1 MNRKYISRNEAAE
14 MLGVHPQTISNY
26 AQEGLIFVRKTRDG
40 KGHPTIRVAVEDVEK
55 IAEQMEDLVGIE
67 TRIARYRERLK
78 REEDQLDR
86 KEMELKEQI
95 DDISNDY
102 KHLQQVTVES
112 MIALFWKYIPD
123 VGSADDMAVLKEVMR
138 YGVRVASYHLR
149 MTTRDVVRCCNA
161 VRDEIRMQP
170 DIQKYRDRN
179 HQLEV
184 ENKSL
189 RKWMEEHQMEA
200 KEAIEQD
207 KGRTAL
213 LETKLI
219 DLDISVRTLNCMKM
233 AEIETLGDLVS
244 FNKADLLKFRNFGK
258 KTLTELENLLAGHGL
273 EFYN

>member
-26 AQEGLIFVRKTRDG
+26 INDGLIFARKTKVEG
-40 KGHPTIRVAVEDVEK
+40 KPAIRVAIEDVEK

-112 MIALFWKYIPD
+112 MIALFWKYVPD

-138 YGVRVASYHLR
+138 YGVRVASYHLN
-149 MTTRDVVRCCNA
+149 MTTGDVVRCCNA
-161 VRDEIRMQP
+161 VRDEIRIHP
-170 DIQKYRDRN
+170 NIQKYRDRN

-189 RKWMEEHQMEA
+189 RKWMEEHQMEVQ
-200 KEAIEQD
+200 EAIEQD
-207 KGRTAL
+207 AGRTAL
-213 LETKLI
+213 LEKKLI
-219 DLDISVRTLNCMKM
+219 DLDISVRALNCLKM
-233 AEIETLGDLVS
+233 AEVETLGDLI
-244 FNKADLLKFRNFGK
+244 KYRKGELMKFRNFGK
-258 KTLTELENLLAGHGL
+258 KTLTELENFVAGLGL
-273 EFYN
+273 EFSN

>member
-26 AQEGLIFVRKTRDG
+26 IDDGLIFARKTKVKG
-40 KGHPTIRVAVEDVEK
+40 KPAIRVALEDVEK

-95 DDISNDY
+95 DDISSDY

-112 MIALFWKYIPD
+112 MIALFWKYMPD
-123 VGSADDMAVLKEVMR
+123 FGFADDMAVLKEVMR
-138 YGVRVASYHLR
+138 YGVRVASYHLN
-149 MTTRDVVRCCNA
+149 MTTGDVVRCCNA
-161 VRDEIRMQP
+161 VRDEIRIHP
-170 DIQKYRDRN
+170 NIQKYRDRN

-189 RKWMEEHQMEA
+189 RKWMEEHQMEVQ
-200 KEAIEQD
+200 EAIEQD
-207 KGRTAL
+207 AGRTAL
-213 LETKLI
+213 LEKKLI
-219 DLDISVRTLNCMKM
+219 DLDISIRALNCLKM
-233 AEIETLGDLVS
+233 AEVETLGDLI
-244 FNKADLLKFRNFGK
+244 KYRKGELMKFRNFGK
-258 KTLTELENLLAGHGL
+258 KTLTELENLVAGLGL
-273 EFYN
+273 EFSN

>member
-26 AQEGLIFVRKTRDG
+26 INDGLIFARKAKVKG
-40 KGHPTIRVAVEDVEK
+40 KPAIRVALEDVEK

-112 MIALFWKYIPD
+112 MIALFWKCVPD

-149 MTTRDVVRCCNA
+149 MTTRDVVRCSNA
-161 VRDEIRMQP
+161 VRDAIRTMP
-170 DIQKYRDRN
+170 DIKKYVERN
-179 HQLEV
+179 RQLED
-184 ENKSL
+184 ENKAL
-189 RKWMEEHQMEA
+189 RKWMDEHQTDAQEV
-200 KEAIEQD
+200 IEQD
-207 KGRTAL
+207 SGKSAL
-213 LETKLI
+213 LNTKLI
-219 DLDISVRTLNCMKM
+219 DLDLSVRALNCLKM
-233 AEIETLGDLVS
+233 AEVETLGDLI
-244 FNKADLLKFRNFGK
+244 KYRKGELMKFRNVGK
-258 KTLTELENLLAGHGL
+258 KTLTELENLVSGFGL
-273 EFYN
+273 EFSN

>member
-26 AQEGLIFVRKTRDG
+26 IDDGLIFARKTKVKG
-40 KGHPTIRVAVEDVEK
+40 KPAIRVALEDVEK

-95 DDISNDY
+95 DDISSDY

-112 MIALFWKYIPD
+112 MIALFWKYMPD
-123 VGSADDMAVLKEVMR
+123 FGFADDMAVLKEVMR
-138 YGVRVASYHLR
+138 YGVRVASYHLN
-149 MTTRDVVRCCNA
+149 MTTGDVVRCCNA
-161 VRDEIRMQP
+161 VRDEIRIHP
-170 DIQKYRDRN
+170 NIQKYRDRN

-189 RKWMEEHQMEA
+189 RKWMEEHQMEVQ
-200 KEAIEQD
+200 EAIEQD
-207 KGRTAL
+207 AGRTAL
-213 LETKLI
+213 LEKKLI
-219 DLDISVRTLNCMKM
+219 DLDISVRALNCLKM
-233 AEIETLGDLVS
+233 AEVETLGDLI
-244 FNKADLLKFRNFGK
+244 KYRKGELMKFRNFGK
-258 KTLTELENLLAGHGL
+258 KTLTELENLVAGLGL
-273 EFYN
+273 EFSN

>member
-26 AQEGLIFVRKTRDG
+26 IDDGLIFARKTKVKG
-40 KGHPTIRVAVEDVEK
+40 KPSIRVALEDVEK

-95 DDISNDY
+95 DDISSDY

-112 MIALFWKYIPD
+112 MIALFWKYMPD
-123 VGSADDMAVLKEVMR
+123 FGFADDMAVLKEVMR
-138 YGVRVASYHLR
+138 YGVRVASYHLNMR
-149 MTTRDVVRCCNA
+149 TGDVVRCCNA
-161 VRDEIRMQP
+161 VRDEIRIHPNIQ
-170 DIQKYRDRN
+170 DIQDRN

-189 RKWMEEHQMEA
+189 RKWMEEHQMEVQ
-200 KEAIEQD
+200 EAIEQD
-207 KGRTAL
+207 AGRTAL
-213 LETKLI
+213 LEKKLI
-219 DLDISVRTLNCMKM
+219 DLDISVRAFNCLKM
-233 AEIETLGDLVS
+233 AEVETVGDLI
-244 FNKADLLKFRNFGK
+244 KYRKGELMKFRNFGK
-258 KTLTELENLLAGHGL
+258 KTLTELENLVAGLGL
-273 EFYN
+273 EFSN

>member
-26 AQEGLIFVRKTRDG
+26 IDDGLIFARKTKVKG
-40 KGHPTIRVAVEDVEK
+40 KPTIRVALEDVEK

-95 DDISNDY
+95 DDISSDY

-112 MIALFWKYIPD
+112 MIALFWKYMPD
-123 VGSADDMAVLKEVMR
+123 FGFADDMAVLKEVMR
-138 YGVRVASYHLR
+138 YGVRVASYHLN
-149 MTTRDVVRCCNA
+149 MTTGDVVRCCNA
-161 VRDEIRMQP
+161 VRDEIRIQP
-170 DIQKYRDRN
+170 NIQKYRDRN

-189 RKWMEEHQMEA
+189 RKWMEEHQMEVQ
-200 KEAIEQD
+200 EAIEQD
-207 KGRTAL
+207 AGRTAL
-213 LETKLI
+213 LEKKLI
-219 DLDISVRTLNCMKM
+219 DLDISVRALNCLKM
-233 AEIETLGDLVS
+233 AEVETLGDLI
-244 FNKADLLKFRNFGK
+244 KYRKGELMKFRNFGK
-258 KTLTELENLLAGHGL
+258 KTLTELENFVAGLGL
-273 EFYN
+273 EFSN

>member
-26 AQEGLIFVRKTRDG
+26 IDDGLIFARKTKVKG
-40 KGHPTIRVAVEDVEK
+40 KPTIRVALEDVEK

-112 MIALFWKYIPD
+112 MIALFWKYMPD

-138 YGVRVASYHLR
+138 YGVKVASYHLN

-161 VRDEIRMQP
+161 VRDEIRIQP

-189 RKWMEEHQMEA
+189 RKWMAEHQMEVQ
-200 KEAIEQD
+200 EAIEQD
-207 KGRTAL
+207 AGRTAL
-213 LETKLI
+213 LEKKII
-219 DLDISVRTLNCMKM
+219 DLDISVRALNCLKM
-233 AEIETLGDLVS
+233 AEVETLGDLIKYS
-244 FNKADLLKFRNFGK
+244 KYDLIKFRNFGK
-258 KTLTELENLLAGHGL
+258 KTLSELENLVAGLGL
-273 EFYN
+273 ELRN

>member
-26 AQEGLIFVRKTRDG
+26 IDDGLIFARKTKVKG
-40 KGHPTIRVAVEDVEK
+40 KPTIRVALEDVEK

-95 DDISNDY
+95 DDISSDY

-112 MIALFWKYIPD
+112 MIALFWNYMPD
-123 VGSADDMAVLKEVMR
+123 FGFADDMAVLKEVMR
-138 YGVRVASYHLR
+138 YGVRVASYHLN
-149 MTTRDVVRCCNA
+149 MTTGDVVRCCNA
-161 VRDEIRMQP
+161 VRDEIRIHP
-170 DIQKYRDRN
+170 NIQKYRDRN

-189 RKWMEEHQMEA
+189 RKWMEEHQMEVQ
-200 KEAIEQD
+200 EAIEQD
-207 KGRTAL
+207 AGRTAL
-213 LETKLI
+213 LEKKLI
-219 DLDISVRTLNCMKM
+219 NLDISVRALNCLKM
-233 AEIETLGDLVS
+233 AEVETLGDLI
-244 FNKADLLKFRNFGK
+244 KYRKGELMKFRNFGK
-258 KTLTELENLLAGHGL
+258 KTLTELENLVAGYGL
-273 EFYN
+273 EFSN